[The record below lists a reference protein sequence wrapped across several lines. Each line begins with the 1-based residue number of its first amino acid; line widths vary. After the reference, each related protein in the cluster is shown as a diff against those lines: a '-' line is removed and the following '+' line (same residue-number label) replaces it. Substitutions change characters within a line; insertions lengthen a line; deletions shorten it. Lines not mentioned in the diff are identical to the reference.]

1 MRHNVNT
8 DRASFKITAV
18 DRSAW
23 RTDEEFGREML
34 AGVNPV
40 IIRRLQV
47 SNNIQRLVGLMIFS
61 FIHISNPLNSFQEF
75 PPASKLDPK
84 VYGNQTSSITRED
97 IEKNMDELTVDE
109 VNS

>member
-47 SNNIQRLVGLMIFS
+47 SNNIQS
-61 FIHISNPLNSFQEF
+61 
-75 PPASKLDPK
+75 ASWFNDLFFHS
-84 VYGNQTSSITRED
+84 YF
-97 IEKNMDELTVDE
+97 
-109 VNS
+109 

>member
-1 MRHNVNT
+1 MITSYEHL
-8 DRASFKITAV
+8 FKITAV

-47 SNNIQRLVGLMIFS
+47 SNKIHCPSGLMIFALM
-61 FIHISNPLNSFQEF
+61 HVPNPLNAYQEF
-75 PPASKLDPK
+75 PPASKLDPE
-84 VYGNQTSSITRED
+84 VYGNQTSSIKREH
-97 IEKNMDELTVDE
+97 IEKNMDGLTVDE

>member
-1 MRHNVNT
+1 
-8 DRASFKITAV
+8 
-18 DRSAW
+18 
-23 RTDEEFGREML
+23 
-34 AGVNPV
+34 
-40 IIRRLQV
+40 
-47 SNNIQRLVGLMIFS
+47 MIFS

-75 PPASKLDPK
+75 PPASKLDPI